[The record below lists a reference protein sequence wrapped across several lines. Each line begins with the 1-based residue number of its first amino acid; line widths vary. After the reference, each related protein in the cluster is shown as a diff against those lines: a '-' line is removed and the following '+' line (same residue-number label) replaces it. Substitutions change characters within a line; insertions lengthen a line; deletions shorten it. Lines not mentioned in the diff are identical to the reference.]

1 MNIRA
6 LTLFLVLAAG
16 PAFTQTPPDP
26 AQLKRY
32 YDKAFEYYVA
42 GDLVKAIE
50 NWNLVL
56 KLDSD
61 QVTAR
66 NMINEARRRMDE
78 LWNSEKKNYARQL
91 AAGKWSEALLT
102 VEKLLASDP
111 KNPLFLRLQERL
123 KDIMLTVRDKPS
135 SGKAWNAAALGLVYY
150 AGEEEDHPFAYDALR
165 YAAELS
171 PSDKR
176 LSALIVTIE
185 KHHPDYKLLDTRLPG
200 TPILDHK
207 RETALQHIYDARFN
221 LAIRELEYIL
231 RLEPDDALSLKRLG
245 STYLQLKDYRQ
256 ARQAWQKALRV
267 SPGDEQLPEY
277 LAALDEVEKAADARR
292 KAARN

>member
-1 MNIRA
+1 MKMTVLPLA
-6 LTLFLVLAAG
+6 LLLAV
-16 PAFTQTPPDP
+16 PAALAQTPPDP
-26 AQLKRY
+26 AQLKKY

-56 KLDSD
+56 RLDAD

-78 LWNSEKKNYARQL
+78 LWDSQKKAYARQL
-91 AAGKWSEALLT
+91 AAGRWDEALLT

-123 KDIMLTVRDKPS
+123 KDIMLTVRSKPS
-135 SGKAWNAAALGLVYY
+135 SGRAWNAAALGLLYY

-165 YAAELS
+165 YAAELA
-171 PSDKR
+171 PSDRR
-176 LSALIVTIE
+176 LAALVETVE
-185 KHHPDYKLLDTRLPG
+185 KLHPDYKLRDTRLPG
-200 TPILDHK
+200 VPILDHK
-207 RETALQHIYDARFN
+207 RETALQYIYDSKFN
-221 LAIRELEYIL
+221 LAVRELEYIL
-231 RLEPDDALSLKRLG
+231 MLEPDDALSLKRLG
-245 STYLQLKDYRQ
+245 STYLQLKDYRR
-256 ARQAWQKALRV
+256 ARQAWQKALKV

-277 LAALDEVEKAADARR
+277 LAALDEVEKEAAQRR
-292 KAARN
+292 AARK